1 MEIPK
6 HYCPICKHK
15 YTCRQNLYNHNKKF
29 HNKSFPTFSK
39 RDKSSNTISPQNNTF
54 SPQNNTFS
62 PQNNTSPLQKQH
74 ICNYCNKCYSRID
87 SLNRHL
93 KICKDKNSEKT
104 LVIKENDKL
113 KEENKLLKKQ
123 IEIDNIQIQK
133 EMKQMRK
140 ELMGFINEKY
150 KIHPKTFQ
158 KFRDNNGI
166 IINNIVPLGE
176 ENITSIMSEEEQKRI
191 LKYKLQSVFQLIKEM
206 HCGKKYPQFHNCAI
220 TNMRSP
226 YAYKYDI
233 EKKDFIIVDKNELV
247 DDILDFRRSDVG
259 EMLELHKD
267 DLDERTYERVEKL
280 FDVLDEKPEY
290 ESNYKKE
297 IKIMLYNEKH
307 DIRALAQ
314 SAQASVEIIDI

>member
-6 HYCPICKHK
+6 HYCPICKRK

-29 HNKSFPTFSK
+29 HKKSFPTFSK
-39 RDKSSNTISPQNNTF
+39 RDKP
-54 SPQNNTFS
+54 NNTFS
-62 PQNNTSPLQKQH
+62 PQNNTSSPHNNTSTLHNNTSTLQNTH
-74 ICNYCNKCYSRID
+74 NCTYCNKCYSRID

-93 KICKDKNSEKT
+93 KICKDKNNKIEQ
-104 LVIKENDKL
+104 L
-113 KEENKLLKKQ
+113 KEENKILKKQ
-123 IEIDNIQIQK
+123 IEIDNIK
-133 EMKQMRK
+133 MKEEMKQMRK

-158 KFRDNNGI
+158 KFRDNNGV

-176 ENITSIMSEEEQKRI
+176 ENITSIMSEEEQKGI

-247 DDILDFRRSDVG
+247 DDILEFRRSDVCG
-259 EMLELHKD
+259 MLELHKD

>member
-1 MEIPK
+1 MNKNKEF
-6 HYCPICKHK
+6 ICYNCDKR
-15 YTCRQNLYNHNKKF
+15 YSCRQSLYAHNKRF
-29 HNKSFPTFSK
+29 HSNIQPTYSQ
-39 RDKSSNTISPQNNTF
+39 NTTPIQPTYSQNT
-54 SPQNNTFS
+54 
-62 PQNNTSPLQKQH
+62 TSTLQKKYN
-74 ICNYCNKCYSRID
+74 CKYCNKEYVFSQ
-87 SLNRHL
+87 SKYKHQ
-93 KICKDKNSEKT
+93 KICKKRVNFNE
-104 LVIKENDKL
+104 ENDKL
-113 KEENKLLKKQ
+113 KEENKILKKQ
-123 IEIDNIQIQK
+123 IETDNIKMKKEMDK
-133 EMKQMRK
+133 EMKRIRK

-158 KFRDNNGI
+158 KINNNGV

-176 ENITSIMSEEEQKRI
+176 ENITSIMSEEEQKGI

-247 DDILDFRRSDVG
+247 DDILEFRRSDVCG
-259 EMLELHKD
+259 MLELHKD

-290 ESNYKKE
+290 ENNYKKE

-307 DIRALAQ
+307 DMKALAQ